1 MISNGTVKSIGPRL
15 VCSFLLVLVVALTG
29 SHVALADT
37 QSSLSQA
44 KTQAATLE
52 AQLKDLE
59 DQAAAL
65 RDTYDSAN
73 TQLARTETDA
83 AQNADLLAQAQ
94 EDQLSAEAALSARLA
109 EIYKQ
114 GPGSTLAIILT
125 SSSWSSLLDRVSLV
139 ERISKQDADLLTQ
152 VKSYRAQV
160 ADEAQQLTAQ
170 LEKQQTDASDA
181 DAARQAMDQK
191 LAQAQQQLSGKQT
204 EVAKL
209 LTDWQNQQQAQA
221 LLDQQR
227 QAKLDAA
234 LAAAQAAAQS
244 AGQTTDGGSGGN
256 SGGGGTSTSTTHT
269 TTNHTTSTTTPKST
283 TSTTKPKSTTST
295 TSGNSTHHSGVSN
308 ILKPE
313 QIALAA
319 QNAGFSGD
327 NLVIAV
333 AVAMSESGCDANA
346 IGRLKTYGLW
356 QILASAH
363 PNMIDPSNPDASRWF
378 DAYVN
383 AGFAWRISSH
393 GTNWVPWSVYTS
405 GSYQKNMARARTA
418 VSVLL
423 SNPDS
428 ITPPGVK

>member
-1 MISNGTVKSIGPRL
+1 M
-15 VCSFLLVLVVALTG
+15 LVVALTG

-44 KTQAATLE
+44 KTQAATIE
-52 AQLKDLE
+52 AQLKDLQ

-65 RDTYDSAN
+65 TDTYDAAN
-73 TQLARTETDA
+73 TQLAQTETA
-83 AQNADLLAQAQ
+83 AAKNADLLAQAQ
-94 EDQLSAEAALSARLA
+94 QDQLSAEALLSARLT

-125 SSSWSSLLDRVSLV
+125 SASWSSLLDRVSLV

-152 VKSYRAQV
+152 VKSYREQV
-160 ADEAQQLTAQ
+160 ADSAQQLTAQ
-170 LEKQQTDASDA
+170 LEKQQSDASDA
-181 DAARQAMDQK
+181 DAARQALDQK
-191 LAQAQQQLSGKQT
+191 LAQAQKQLTGKQT

-209 LTDWQNQQQAQA
+209 LTDWQNQQHAQA

-244 AGQTTDGGSGGN
+244 GGQTTDGDSGGAGGGSG
-256 SGGGGTSTSTTHT
+256 SSTGTTHT
-269 TTNHTTSTTTPKST
+269 TTNHTTTTTKPKGSTSTTKPKST

-308 ILKPE
+308 VLKPE
-313 QIALAA
+313 QVALAA
-319 QNAGFSGD
+319 QKAGFSGD

-363 PNMIDPSNPDASRWF
+363 PNMIDPSDPDASKWY

-393 GTNWVPWSVYTS
+393 GTNWVPWSVYSS

-423 SNPDS
+423 SDPSS
-428 ITPPGVK
+428 ISAPGVK